1 MIKYTLILLGSFV
14 ARFLPL
20 GLAYAIARVSGRMAY
35 WLFEDQRK
43 IAEANLDVVFPE
55 GLEKPEKERLLK
67 NLFGH
72 IALNTVDLLRLPYS
86 PFPRKLAKIE
96 GVDRLAELYRDG
108 KGVILVSPHLG
119 NFEVGGILL
128 TEAGFTVN
136 VVTESIASEKTR
148 FKKDRIAN
156 LYRKYRESTGVKTIP
171 LENSSVAGLR
181 SLKRGEMLV
190 LLSDRDIVGSGVEV
204 EFFSM
209 KAWIPR
215 GPALL
220 AVRTGAPVVF
230 AVCVRYPK
238 GRLRAFVEPLEHKSD
253 DVEEIAQ
260 LMVRTMERYIRQYP
274 DQWFVFQPP
283 WRR

>member
-1 MIKYTLILLGSFV
+1 MIKYTLILLGSFA
-14 ARFLPL
+14 ARLLPL
-20 GLAYAIARVSGRMAY
+20 GLLYAVARVSGRMAY
-35 WLFEDQRK
+35 WLFGDQRK
-43 IAEANLDVVFPE
+43 VAEANLDVVFPE
-55 GLEKPEKERLLK
+55 GLDKQEKERLLK

-86 PFPRKLAKIE
+86 PFPSKFVKIE
-96 GVDRLAELYRDG
+96 GMDHLTELYRDG
-108 KGVILVSPHLG
+108 KGVILISPHLG
-119 NFEVGGILL
+119 NFEVGGMLL
-128 TEAGFTVN
+128 AEAGFAVN

-148 FKKDRIAN
+148 FRKDRIAS
-156 LYRKYRESTGVKTIP
+156 LYRKYRESTGMKTIP

-190 LLSDRDIVGSGVEV
+190 LLSDRDIVGSGIEV
-204 EFFSM
+204 EFFGVR
-209 KAWIPR
+209 AWIPR

-238 GRLRAFVEPLEHKSD
+238 GRLRAFVEPLEYKGD
-253 DVEEIAQ
+253 DVEEIAG
-260 LMVRTMERYIRQYP
+260 LMVRRMERYIRQYP